1 MHAFALS
8 WQQSGALAVV
18 AAGAGSVMGFSTR
31 PRVRAAGAVARE
43 GALIAALFG
52 LWRLAGE
59 LSLMGTQDA
68 MARSRWLQDV
78 ESNLFLPPERD
89 VQGLVLGH
97 PLAVQA
103 ANLYYA
109 TMHFAVVFAF
119 LIWMFVRHR
128 EAYRPVR
135 SVLAIATLICLL
147 IQLVPFAP
155 PRMFPGFVDTAALY
169 GQSVYGGGFDGD
181 QFSAMPS
188 VHVAWAVLVAFY
200 VWRIGSGGWRYLGIA
215 HAGTTVL
222 VVVATANHWW
232 LDGIVGAL
240 VVVASAWIVVGVR
253 SAWRVIRGAA
263 DTGPPLVPEAATR
276 GPLVAAEPV
285 IAGRVTAGT
294 VTARAGK
301 ATGTVTAGAGT
312 VPARDGQS

>member
-1 MHAFALS
+1 M
-8 WQQSGALAVV
+8 
-18 AAGAGSVMGFSTR
+18 AAGRGV
-31 PRVRAAGAVARE
+31 
-43 GALIAALFG
+43 
-52 LWRLAGE
+52 
-59 LSLMGTQDA
+59 D
-68 MARSRWLQDV
+68 
-78 ESNLFLPPERD
+78 LFLPPERD

-263 DTGPPLVPEAATR
+263 DTGPPLVPEADTR
-276 GPLVAAEPV
+276 GPLVAADPVTRGERSPRGPSRREPARRLGQSPQARAPCPLV
-285 IAGRVTAGT
+285 TVRPSVPWLAEFPSPTAGT
-294 VTARAGK
+294 PATAR
-301 ATGTVTAGAGT
+301 T
-312 VPARDGQS
+312 R